1 MTPFAERAEEMGLM
15 VIEGK
20 GLYQYSDRYGQVVYR
35 QLAPI
40 PTPPTHQTDELTT
53 PLLGIYTRENSD
65 NDFVYRGYV
74 SDSYRFIGNDALL
87 DRIRTAINAVGTP
100 ILDEQIFQN
109 YEFTRLRDEIIISSS
124 QNIQQVGDVMP
135 VMVVDNS
142 YNGTKAACL
151 SFGIATSIGERYAVF
166 SFKLGE
172 MRQVHIASSRTS
184 LTSAI
189 TSYMQVFTDNISE
202 MITESFNSSISG
214 DDLLRLLDVIE
225 NHGKKRREK
234 ISELLAEQT
243 GVTEGEPQRPTA
255 WQVFLAIVRYSSLE
269 ENLNIKRLL
278 ENAAE
283 SVLVIPTRMR
293 AVMERLQT

>member
-1 MTPFAERAEEMGLM
+1 MTPFVERAEEMGLT

-20 GLYQYSDRYGQVVYR
+20 GLYQYVDRYGQVVYR

-40 PTPPTHQTDELTT
+40 PTPPTHQTDEHIT

-65 NDFVYRGYV
+65 NDFIYRGYV
-74 SDSYRFIGNDALL
+74 SDSYRFIGNDTLL
-87 DRIRTAINAVGTP
+87 DRIRAAINAVGTP
-100 ILDEQIFQN
+100 ILEELVTQN
-109 YEFTRLRDEIIISSS
+109 YELTRLRDEMIISSS

-151 SFGIATSIGERYAVF
+151 SFGIATRMAEQYIVF

-202 MITESFNSSISG
+202 MITESFNSRISEE
-214 DDLLRLLDVIE
+214 DLLRLLDVIE
-225 NHGKKRREK
+225 SHGKKRREK

-243 GVTEGEPQRPTA
+243 GEGEERTTPTS

-269 ENLNIKRLL
+269 ENLNVKRLL

-293 AVMERLQT
+293 TVMERLQN

>member
-1 MTPFAERAEEMGLM
+1 MTPFAERAEEMGLT

-35 QLAPI
+35 HLAPI
-40 PTPPTHQTDELTT
+40 PTPPTHQTDEHTT

-65 NDFVYRGYV
+65 SDFIYRGYV
-74 SDSYRFIGNDALL
+74 SDSYRFIGNDSLL
-87 DRIRTAINAVGTP
+87 DRIRAAINAVGTP
-100 ILDEQIFQN
+100 ILEELVTQN
-109 YEFTRLRDEIIISSS
+109 YEFTRLRDEMIISSS
-124 QNIQQVGDVMP
+124 QNIQQVGDIMP
-135 VMVVDNS
+135 VMIVDNS

-151 SFGIATSIGERYAVF
+151 SFGIATRMGEQYVVF

-189 TSYMQVFTDNISE
+189 TSYMQVFSDNIAE
-202 MITESFNSSISG
+202 MITESFNSRISEE
-214 DDLLRLLDVIE
+214 DLLRLLDVVE
-225 NHGKKRREK
+225 SHGKRRREK

-243 GVTEGEPQRPTA
+243 GEGENRTPPTA

-293 AVMERLQT
+293 AVMERLQS